1 MSHQDDR
8 EGNLTLGILYREET
22 GVSVIPQKKQD
33 SMWMKIYNRYM
44 HLNPRVAC
52 GEGTVLEWSGH

>member
-1 MSHQDDR
+1 MSYQDDE

-44 HLNPRVAC
+44 HLNPRGAF
-52 GEGTVLEWSGH
+52 LEWNGH